1 MFVIQV
7 KGISCGHCVN
17 VITQALTEL
26 DSKAK
31 VQIDKTSQTV
41 RFDGNAT
48 QTNVVLAIQ
57 ESGYE
62 VVGVIKA

>member
-17 VITQALTEL
+17 AITQALTEL
-26 DSKAK
+26 DSK
-31 VQIDKTSQTV
+31 VQIDKATQTV

>member
-17 VITQALTEL
+17 AITQALTEL

-41 RFDGNAT
+41 RFNGNAS
-48 QTNVVLAIQ
+48 QADVVLAIK

>member
-17 VITQALTEL
+17 AITQALTEL

-31 VQIDKTSQTV
+31 VQIDKATQTV

-48 QTNVVLAIQ
+48 QTNQNHLK
-57 ESGYE
+57 SFLF
-62 VVGVIKA
+62 VINE

>member
-17 VITQALTEL
+17 AITQALTEL

-31 VQIDKTSQTV
+31 VQATQTV

>member
-17 VITQALTEL
+17 AITQALTEL

-41 RFDGNAT
+41 RFNGNAS
-48 QTNVVLAIQ
+48 QADVVLAIKDA
-57 ESGYE
+57 GYE

>member
-17 VITQALTEL
+17 AITQALTEL

-57 ESGYE
+57 EAGYE

>member
-17 VITQALTEL
+17 AITQALTEL

-31 VQIDKTSQTV
+31 VQIDKATQTV
-41 RFDGNAT
+41 RFDGNAI
-48 QTNVVLAIQ
+48 QADVVLAIKDA
-57 ESGYE
+57 GYE
-62 VVGVIKA
+62 VVNVILE

>member
-17 VITQALTEL
+17 AITQALIEL
-26 DSKAK
+26 DNNAK
-31 VQIDKTSQTV
+31 VQIDKASQTV
-41 RFDGNAT
+41 RFDGDAT
-48 QTNVVLAIQ
+48 QADVILAIQ

-62 VVGVIKA
+62 VVGVIKT